1 MMYFHSWNEAVFID
15 CSENVWSRYQVQ
27 NNSHDDLLICK
38 DQGYVEESWK
48 YLHIVGKLLIT
59 TWNEWWA
66 LYIEPI

>member
-1 MMYFHSWNEAVFID
+1 
-15 CSENVWSRYQVQ
+15 VQ

-59 TWNEWWA
+59 T
-66 LYIEPI
+66 